1 VSIIPGRV
9 LQAAVESFDGENYS
23 CIKMLLDH
31 GADINAPNNSEET
44 VLYAALNTVNEGNYD
59 GVNMLLDQGADIN
72 AVCDAGKTVLHA
84 AFEDPDYF
92 PEVEVIQL
100 LLTPTREIR
109 NKKTS
114 LYYAVR
120 RSGPDELDKI
130 LFDATVHDQLMST
143 DYVTFLYYAVY
154 DGNCVGVK
162 LFLELGLDLDKID
175 VNNAEYPLYFAVEN
189 EHLRCN
195 LLLRMTKIIGDYKR
209 HYEKFPT

>member
-1 VSIIPGRV
+1 V

-44 VLYAALNTVNEGNYD
+44 VLYAALNTVNEG
-59 GVNMLLDQGADIN
+59 NMLLDQGADIN

-109 NKKTS
+109 NKKNFS
-114 LYYAVR
+114 
-120 RSGPDELDKI
+120 I
-130 LFDATVHDQLMST
+130 LCCK
-143 DYVTFLYYAVY
+143 TFWT
-154 DGNCVGVK
+154 
-162 LFLELGLDLDKID
+162 
-175 VNNAEYPLYFAVEN
+175 
-189 EHLRCN
+189 R
-195 LLLRMTKIIGDYKR
+195 
-209 HYEKFPT
+209 

>member
-1 VSIIPGRV
+1 V

-31 GADINAPNNSEET
+31 GADINALNNSEET
-44 VLYAALNTVNEGNYD
+44 VLHAALNTVNEGNYD